1 MTALNLNRNPEMFD
15 KNKIIEIL
23 AERLKIDV
31 TTAESEYLAIVEH
44 LHAELKQNGIASL
57 PDFGDFVIY
66 DGKLAFVPNAQLSR
80 SVNFRYHGLDEW
92 EVATIKV
99 PNIQEDDSESDNGIE
114 PAVFIVDEQDADTE
128 LVESV
133 MTPAITEVSE
143 DDTKVSDIKNKPL
156 KIKVSSKYMNR
167 GRGLK
172 RAFAV
177 FLILSTLLAGSSIAW
192 YNDWLA
198 GYGVPSFFDV
208 FPEYATK
215 GDPQSITLSSPSI
228 QTPTPTPPVEVTP
241 ADTSTLPLTDALP
254 QDPELPEPTSPASNG
269 GLDGAYED
277 FRRSYFTIIS
287 GTFFSEAGA
296 QQALNQAQ
304 EAGFRSR
311 VRPITIS
318 GERAWEIHIG
328 QFTSREEAV
337 EANKRLP
344 GTFQSNIIRG
354 YGQQ

>member
-1 MTALNLNRNPEMFD
+1 MLD
-15 KNKIIEIL
+15 KNKIIETL

-31 TTAESEYLAIVEH
+31 ATAEGEYQAIVDH
-44 LHAELKQNGIASL
+44 LHAELKENGIASL
-57 PDFGDFVIY
+57 SDFGDFVIF
-66 DGKLAFVPNAQLSR
+66 DGKMAFIPNTQLSM

-99 PNIQEDDSESDNGIE
+99 PSIQEDDSDSDYGSE
-114 PAVFIVDEQDADTE
+114 PAVFIVEEQVPDG
-128 LVESV
+128 ESTVQV
-133 MTPAITEVSE
+133 MAPEITVALE
-143 DDTKVSDIKNKPL
+143 DDAEAPNIKNRPL
-156 KIKVSSKYMNR
+156 KIKVSPKYMNR
-167 GRGLK
+167 GLGLK
-172 RAFAV
+172 RAV
-177 FLILSTLLAGSSIAW
+177 VLFLILSTLLAGSSIAW

-228 QTPTPTPPVEVTP
+228 QTPTPTAPVEDTP
-241 ADTSTLPLTDALP
+241 ADTSNLPSTDKLP
-254 QDPELPEPTSPASNG
+254 QDPELPEPTSPPSNG
-269 GLDGAYED
+269 GLDGTFED

-296 QQALNQAQ
+296 LQAHSIVQ
-304 EAGFRSR
+304 EAGIRSR
-311 VRPITIS
+311 IRPITIS

-328 QFTSREEAV
+328 QFTTREEAV